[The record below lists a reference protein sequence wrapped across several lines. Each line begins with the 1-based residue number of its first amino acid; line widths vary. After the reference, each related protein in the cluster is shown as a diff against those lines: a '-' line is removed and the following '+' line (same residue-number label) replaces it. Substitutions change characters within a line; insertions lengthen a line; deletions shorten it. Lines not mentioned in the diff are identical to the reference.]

1 MMALAVLAPRS
12 LAVAATGPVASRV
25 AQALRAGA
33 VFTEP
38 NFLVG
43 STLAE
48 ARLAARLKLLRGV
61 EVTDGGV
68 FGSAILFSA
77 SRRRK
82 RGEATTVGMTEGQPD
97 STKAD

>member
-1 MMALAVLAPRS
+1 MA
-12 LAVAATGPVASRV
+12 
-25 AQALRAGA
+25 
-33 VFTEP
+33 
-38 NFLVG
+38 
-43 STLAE
+43 
-48 ARLAARLKLLRGV
+48 LKLLRGV

-68 FGSAILFSA
+68 PGSAILFSA